1 MTVPGIA
8 AVERPGL
15 VLAVLAGLAAAVA
28 AAMLTSP
35 LGPTT
40 MDPDGFAS
48 VLYFERI
55 VAGRHLESFVPTTPK
70 PLLTVTYG
78 LLWALTGD
86 WRVPV
91 LLTVAGWGIAA
102 GLVTLLAWR
111 GGGAVTAGFVGVALA
126 GWSALAL
133 EVSRAN
139 SLVWALAFLAA
150 AALLLRDARP
160 RRGVVA
166 GVGLLLLLAGTSR
179 VEGLLA
185 TAALGGALVLIWLAG
200 VVRRRW
206 AGDGHRRRR
215 PPALRWWPAV
225 PIGALA
231 LPAMLVHDWL
241 LTGDPWFWVSVAS
254 RYTAIYAA
262 GLEPLPPLEYL
273 SVVVERMEPLAL
285 LVVLAAIGAAGLLR
299 RRDWAIAGGLAVL
312 SLGVLAMLSVLAAR
326 GVYISNRYYEPVEL
340 AIIGGAGLGLAY
352 ALAAA
357 TRLLG
362 RRPLGERASVT
373 SLAVAVAVGAIVAV
387 AIRWPLTPWDERA
400 DRLAADVRRSAVNL
414 DHFAGTFAEVLAS
427 APAPPDGAFEA
438 VGAPERDQRDST
450 LLVSS
455 RSASRVV
462 VEQGSTLLDVG
473 DLYAAILAA
482 GTPEEMLPG
491 PTVLHDSNVDRPR
504 ERFEFLEVSS
514 PTSIGGLELVPL
526 EVDAEA
532 GAWLLEIR
540 DAR

>member
-1 MTVPGIA
+1 MTVPGLA
-8 AVERPGL
+8 AAERPGL

-28 AAMLTSP
+28 AAVLTRP

-91 LLTVAGWGIAA
+91 LLAVAGWGIAA
-102 GLVTLLAWR
+102 GLITLLAWR
-111 GGGAVTAGFVGVALA
+111 GGGAVAAGFVGVALA

-160 RRGVVA
+160 RPGVAA
-166 GVGLLLLLAGTSR
+166 GAGLLLLLAGTSR

-185 TAALGGALVLIWLAG
+185 TAALGGALALVWLAW
-200 VVRRRW
+200 VVGRRW

-215 PPALRWWPAV
+215 PAALRWWPAV
-225 PIGALA
+225 LIGALA
-231 LPAMLVHDWL
+231 LPAMLVHDGL
-241 LTGDPWFWVSVAS
+241 LTGDPWYWLSVAS

-262 GLEPLPPLEYL
+262 ELEPMPPLEYL
-273 SVVVERMEPLAL
+273 SVVVERMQPLAL
-285 LVVLAAIGAAGLLR
+285 LIALAAIGTAGLLR
-299 RRDWAIAGGLAVL
+299 RRDWVLAGGLAVL
-312 SLGVLAMLSVLAAR
+312 SLGVLAMLAMLAAR

-362 RRPLGERASVT
+362 RRPLGERVSVAG
-373 SLAVAVAVGAIVAV
+373 LAVAVAVGAAVAM

-400 DRLAADVRRSAVNL
+400 DRVAADVRRSAINL
-414 DHFAGTFAEVLAS
+414 DYFAGTFAELLAS
-427 APAPPDGAFEA
+427 APAPPDGAFDV
-438 VGAPERDQRDST
+438 VGAPERDQRDSA

-455 RSASRVV
+455 RSFSRVV
-462 VEQGSTLLDVG
+462 VEQDSTLLDVG
-473 DLYAAILAA
+473 DLNAAILAA
-482 GTPEEMLPG
+482 GTPEELLPG
-491 PTVLHDSNVDRPR
+491 PTALHDGNVDRPR
-504 ERFEFLEVSS
+504 ERFEFLEVSR
-514 PTSIGGLELVPL
+514 PTPIGGLELVPL
-526 EVDAEA
+526 EVHAEA
-532 GAWLLEIR
+532 GAWLVEIR